1 METGDTYN
9 KDKDASPDRS
19 FGVLNQD
26 SSTDLQQIVTNSDAR
41 RETSQLTFSLGGHPG
56 TFTREESKWTRLK

>member
-19 FGVLNQD
+19 FVVLNQH
-26 SSTDLQQIVTNSDAR
+26 SSTDLQQLVTNSDA
-41 RETSQLTFSLGGHPG
+41 
-56 TFTREESKWTRLK
+56 